1 MTETMK
7 LRGLVV
13 DDDPSWQQILRE
25 LLLDAGLEEVETASS
40 LGGAVA
46 IIRNTPHRIS
56 VVDLSLNAND
66 HHNLEGLQVL
76 DSIQEY
82 DPGCVSIL
90 LTGYAT
96 VQIAVSSLTE
106 HGASTCLQKEA
117 FQRSAFKK
125 IVRNILAS
133 AAPTTALAKDVD
145 STHVPLNASGEA
157 ARSEKTM
164 GSAIVIDDDA
174 GWRSLVG
181 ELLGEV
187 GYQVRTCSSFGE
199 ALGVLGRERFQ
210 LAVVDLSLTGS
221 ASTVRLSDRSH
232 LSDDGFKELDGARL
246 LNNTRSAGIPTIV
259 VSGLNDP
266 LQVESI
272 YRDYD
277 IFAYL
282 EKQTFNRRAFLQSV
296 AETNRVRATLSN
308 ELSSLTDRERQVLS
322 LLARGMTNKEIAD
335 VMVISTNTVK
345 RHMKA
350 VFEKLDVHTRA
361 NAVAIAVNAGLAGK
375 S

>member
-1 MTETMK
+1 M

-40 LGGAVA
+40 LDGAVA
-46 IIRNTPHRIS
+46 IIRNSPHRIS
-56 VVDLSLNAND
+56 VVDLSLDASD

-76 DSIQEY
+76 DSIKEY
-82 DPGCVSIL
+82 DPGCISIL

-106 HGASTCLQKEA
+106 HGANTCLQKEA

-125 IVRNILAS
+125 IIRSVLAS
-133 AAPTTALAKDVD
+133 AAPAKD
-145 STHVPLNASGEA
+145 SETANVPLTSKEETAHSDKN
-157 ARSEKTM
+157 M

-181 ELLGEV
+181 ELLNEV
-187 GYQVRTCSSFGE
+187 GYQVRTCSGFGE
-199 ALGVLGRERFQ
+199 ALGALGRERFQ
-210 LAVVDLSLTGS
+210 LAVVDLSLSGS
-221 ASTVRLSDRSH
+221 STTMRLSDKSR
-232 LSDDGFKELDGARL
+232 LIDENFKELDGARL
-246 LNNTRSAGIPTIV
+246 LNNTRSAGVPTIV

-266 LQVESI
+266 SQVESI
-272 YRDYD
+272 YRDYG

-282 EKQTFNRRAFLQSV
+282 EKQTFNRRAFLQTV
-296 AETNRVRATLSN
+296 AETNRIRTTLSN

-350 VFEKLDVHTRA
+350 VFEKLGVHTRA

>member
-1 MTETMK
+1 LTEPIT

-46 IIRNTPHRIS
+46 IIRKSSHRIS
-56 VVDLSLNAND
+56 VVDLSLNASD

-76 DSIQEY
+76 DSIREY
-82 DPGCVSIL
+82 DPGCISIL

-106 HGASTCLQKEA
+106 HGANTCLQKEA

-125 IVRNILAS
+125 IIRNILAS
-133 AAPTTALAKDVD
+133 AVPGATPTKDSD
-145 STHVPLNASGEA
+145 STHVQSTSNEEA
-157 ARSEKTM
+157 AFADRSI

-174 GWRSLVG
+174 GWRSLIG
-181 ELLGEV
+181 ELLSEV
-187 GYQVRTCSSFGE
+187 GYQIRTCSSFGE

-221 ASTVRLSDRSH
+221 SPTVHLSDR
-232 LSDDGFKELDGARL
+232 LRLFDEGFKELDGARL

-266 LQVESI
+266 SQVESI

-282 EKQTFNRRAFLQSV
+282 EKQTFNRRAFLQTV
-296 AETNRVRATLSN
+296 AETNKIRTTLSN

-350 VFEKLDVHTRA
+350 VFEKLGVHTRA

-375 S
+375 N

>member
-1 MTETMK
+1 
-7 LRGLVV
+7 
-13 DDDPSWQQILRE
+13 
-25 LLLDAGLEEVETASS
+25 
-40 LGGAVA
+40 
-46 IIRNTPHRIS
+46 
-56 VVDLSLNAND
+56 
-66 HHNLEGLQVL
+66 
-76 DSIQEY
+76 
-82 DPGCVSIL
+82 
-90 LTGYAT
+90 
-96 VQIAVSSLTE
+96 
-106 HGASTCLQKEA
+106 
-117 FQRSAFKK
+117 
-125 IVRNILAS
+125 
-133 AAPTTALAKDVD
+133 
-145 STHVPLNASGEA
+145 
-157 ARSEKTM
+157 
-164 GSAIVIDDDA
+164 
-174 GWRSLVG
+174 
-181 ELLGEV
+181 
-187 GYQVRTCSSFGE
+187 
-199 ALGVLGRERFQ
+199 
-210 LAVVDLSLTGS
+210 
-221 ASTVRLSDRSH
+221 
-232 LSDDGFKELDGARL
+232 LDGARL